1 MSFVDNSVLLN
12 KIRETASNAYQAEI
26 PVATAANIT
35 DVAEAVLTAPG
46 TVQNEFASAMINL
59 IGKVVFDSVQFE
71 NPFTSF
77 KKGKLPFG
85 STIEHVYFDM
95 LDAIKYTAGTRS
107 DDVGPPDQFEI
118 FKSKVHAA
126 FYSAVLEAQ
135 YPLTISHDDLKRALY
150 GEGGLSSFIA
160 NQAQALR
167 ATEQYDEYR
176 MTVALLARQIEA
188 AKTGAEDTPATNE
201 WNGYIP
207 VLTNYNTEFTQTLDA
222 ADALKDKDFLV
233 YLSNTI
239 KKWSKRMTFPRS
251 DLNIA
256 GVKNAVP
263 KSKQA
268 LFTIA
273 DLSADFESYLLP
285 WAYNSDMLKLN
296 IVKEI
301 DAWYTIGAD
310 DTSPTPTV
318 APDNILIKSGV
329 TGDNSAP
336 VVATLFHED
345 MCQIYNQKD
354 ITEEARNARGHYTN
368 SFHTIGDIYAASP
381 FHNFV
386 AFALE

>member
-1 MSFVDNSVLLN
+1 MAFKDNSVLLN

-26 PVATAANIT
+26 PVATATNIT
-35 DVAEAVLTAPG
+35 DVGNAVLNAPG
-46 TVQNEFASAMINL
+46 TVQNEFASAMVNL
-59 IGKVVFDSVQFE
+59 IGKIMIDSIEFT

-77 KKGKLPFG
+77 KKGKLAFG
-85 STIEHVYFDM
+85 STVEHIYFDM
-95 LDAIKYTAGTRS
+95 LDAIKYTAGTRT
-107 DDVGPPDQFEI
+107 GETAPDQFEI

-135 YPLTISHDDLKRALY
+135 YPLTISHDDLKRAFY
-150 GEGGLSSFIA
+150 GEGGISSFIS

-167 ATEQYDEYR
+167 STEQYDEYR

-188 AKTGAEDTPATNE
+188 ANAGQSGNE
-201 WNGYIP
+201 WKGYVP
-207 VLTNYNTEFTQTLDA
+207 VLTNYNAEFGKTLT
-222 ADALKDKDFLV
+222 ADNALKDRDFLT
-233 YLSNTI
+233 YLSNVI

-273 DLSADFESYLLP
+273 DLAADFESYLLP
-285 WAYNSDMLKLN
+285 WAYNNELLKLN
-296 IVKEI
+296 VVREI

-310 DTSPTPTV
+310 NTSPTPTV
-318 APDNILIKSGV
+318 TPDDIILKAGV
-329 TGDNSAP
+329 TGDKSIP
-336 VVATLFHED
+336 VVAVLFHED
-345 MCQIYNQKD
+345 LCQIWNQKD
-354 ITEEARNARGHYTN
+354 ITEDARNARGHYTN

-386 AFALE
+386 AFALV